1 MYLILKGGAM
11 LDKSLIQFSV
21 DEWCSVPS
29 LLFALRPSYGGGDED
44 NGNLLKRS
52 LAGTAAVNAPNAA
65 AGHHQPTP
73 PLQTPGNSRASL
85 DQSLV
90 GSLLLSPGSWC
101 TQAFVCVLQ
110 ESASS
115 VLCEF
120 LQLYGGVNGDLLQ
133 AGLCHTQVNCTQ
145 SPYPCS
151 SPVMTHTS
159 TEDTPTQ
166 FWLSLCVVSGSW
178 CTQGLLEL
186 SEHLWL
192 AWSLILNVIPP
203 LLPSF
208 WVFFVLKVSFFV
220 GSNILLLMIVQLRGV
235 ILEFSQ
241 EKISTHHSTPP

>member
-1 MYLILKGGAM
+1 MSGALFPPCCSLWGQVMVEVMKIMATSSKGPLQALLQSMPQM
-11 LDKSLIQFSV
+11 LQQATTNPHLRFRLLETPGQVWI
-21 DEWCSVPS
+21 S
-29 LLFALRPSYGGGDED
+29 LLWGHCSF
-44 NGNLLKRS
+44 LL
-52 LAGTAAVNAPNAA
+52 G
-65 AGHHQPTP
+65 
-73 PLQTPGNSRASL
+73 PG
-85 DQSLV
+85 
-90 GSLLLSPGSWC
+90 
-101 TQAFVCVLQ
+101 AFVCVLQ

-120 LQLYGGVNGDLLQ
+120 LQLCGGVNGNLLQ

-151 SPVMTHTS
+151 SPVMTRTS
-159 TEDTPTQ
+159 TEDTQTQ